1 MIHLLVDQNFADLIQ
16 LLFPN
21 IEEEGPLDI
30 LASSQTAS
38 QISVG
43 LSSPLTKKKK
53 KEMEMLEEEA
63 QELLSHFSHRNIDAL
78 LKVIRNTLEA
88 IRKQIHASSVISFLG
103 NCFRF
108 LTFFPPK
115 KYRLIVMK
123 KPCI

>member
-16 LLFPN
+16 SLFPS
-21 IEEEGPLDI
+21 IEEEGPLDV

-53 KEMEMLEEEA
+53 KEMEMIEEEA
-63 QELLSHFSHRNIDAL
+63 QELLSHFSHRNVDAL

-103 NCFRF
+103 NCFPF
-108 LTFFPPK
+108 LTFFQQK
-115 KYRLIVMK
+115 KRLIVMK
-123 KPCI
+123 KPFI